1 MRIYSMTA
9 TFGKLEHETLKLEP
23 GLNVIEAP
31 NEWGKSTWCAFLIA
45 MLYGLDTRERSKKGT
60 IADKE
65 RFAPWSG
72 SPMSGRIDLRW
83 QGRDITIERRAKG
96 PIPMGELIA
105 YETATGVPVP
115 ELTAATCGQVL
126 LGVERSVFTRSAF
139 IRSSDMP
146 VTEDEGLRS
155 RLNALVTTGD
165 DGCAAEEL
173 GRKLRDL
180 KNKIRYNRSG
190 LLPEAEAERGAL
202 KSKLEELDGLTA
214 QVLQLRRQ
222 QAALDSR
229 IKELEEHEMALAH
242 AAAMDDQRKVEAA
255 VEAEA
260 QAALRLA
267 EAEAGCKGLPD
278 RAAAVSALERERQR
292 QQRWEQIRAM
302 ERDLPPIPEMPEVP
316 DAFRDM
322 DPADALWQAQR
333 DETIYY
339 ELRRPVRSPWLI
351 FLLLGIAAMGV
362 GAVLAVLA
370 LLIPGSCLAVLGAA
384 LAVCGILFACKAGKE
399 KRGRLS
405 KKMALE
411 RRYGSDDP
419 DQWIAMAYGYRDSW
433 ENYRVEDRQAREARE
448 ALTQARDGLE
458 LETEE
463 GVDHEAVIAAW
474 DLRAVRL
481 QEWERSR
488 DHLQVLRS
496 MARPIPEVPVKD
508 TMTETAQQTKLLLA
522 EATQKAHTLQLRL
535 GQCLGRMDLLGDRET
550 LRRSLEASQ
559 RRIRELEKT
568 FKALSYG
575 LEALEASRLELQRR
589 FAPRITRQAQNL
601 FARLTG
607 GRYDRLTMAQDLS
620 IHAGAVGEDTL
631 RGHLWRSE
639 GTIDQLYLAV
649 RLAVA
654 RELTPD
660 APLILDDALIRF
672 DAQRMATAMKILA
685 EEAATK
691 QVVVFSCRG

>member
-9 TFGKLEHETLKLEP
+9 TFGKLEHETLTLEP

-31 NEWGKSTWCAFLIA
+31 NEWGKSTWCAFLVA
-45 MLYGLDTRERSKKGT
+45 MLYGLDTRERSKKGS

-72 SPMSGRIDLRW
+72 SPMSGRIDLCWR
-83 QGRDITIERRAKG
+83 GRDITIERRAKG
-96 PIPMGELIA
+96 RIPMGELMA

-146 VTEDEGLRS
+146 VTEDEVLRS

-165 DGCAAEEL
+165 DGSAAEEL

-190 LLPEAEAERGAL
+190 LLPEAEAQCGEL
-202 KSKLEELDGLTA
+202 KGKLEELDELTV

-222 QAALDSR
+222 QTALDSR
-229 IKELEEHEMALAH
+229 IKELEDHQLALAY
-242 AAAMDDQRKVEAA
+242 AAAMDDQKKVDAA
-255 VEAEA
+255 LEAEA

-278 RAAAVSALERERQR
+278 RDAAVSALERKRYLQ
-292 QQRWEQIRAM
+292 QQRDQIRAM
-302 ERDLPPIPEMPEVP
+302 ERDLPPIPQMPEVP

-322 DPADALWQAQR
+322 DPADALWQVQR
-333 DETIYY
+333 DEASLY

-351 FLLLGIAAMGV
+351 LLLLGIAAMAA

-370 LLIPGSCLAVLGAA
+370 LSIPGLCLAVLGAA

-399 KRGRLS
+399 KRGRRS
-405 KKMALE
+405 KKLALE

-433 ENYRVEDRQAREARE
+433 ERYRLEDRQAREARE
-448 ALTQARDGLE
+448 ALAQARDALE

-463 GVDHEAVIAAW
+463 DVDHEAVIAAW

-496 MARPIPEVPVKD
+496 MARPIPGSPGAD
-508 TMTETAQQTKLLLA
+508 TMTETPQQTKLLLA
-522 EATQKAHTLQLRL
+522 EATQRAHTLQLRL

-559 RRIRELEKT
+559 RRIRELEMT
-568 FKALSYG
+568 FKALCYG
-575 LEALEASRLELQRR
+575 LEALEEARSQLQRR
-589 FAPRITRQAQNL
+589 FAPRITKQAQSL

-607 GRYDRLTMAQDLS
+607 GRYDLLTMTQDLS
-620 IHAGAVGEDTL
+620 VHAGAVGEDTL
-631 RGHLWRSE
+631 RSHLWRSE

-660 APLILDDALIRF
+660 SPLILDDALIRF
-672 DAQRMATAMKILA
+672 DAKRMSIAMKILE